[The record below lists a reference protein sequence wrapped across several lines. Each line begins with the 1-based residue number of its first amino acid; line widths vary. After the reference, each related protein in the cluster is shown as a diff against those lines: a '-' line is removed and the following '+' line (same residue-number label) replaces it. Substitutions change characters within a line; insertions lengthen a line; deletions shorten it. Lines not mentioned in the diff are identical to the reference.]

1 MSEIVQNII
10 AKGAQ
15 LDALKQRINEEHRRC
30 EEAVGSALEHAINA
44 GEGLVQMKDN
54 LSHGTWGR
62 WLRENFEGSERT
74 AQAYMRLYRRRDE
87 IRNGAADLS
96 IRGALSSL
104 SVPKPEP
111 VETVEEATVPS
122 IPAKAVAEAYGTS
135 VEAIRSGRYKNETRE
150 VRNAIA
156 DEQERREAR
165 GESFDAEE
173 RAEHARKVAEMKK
186 RSREAAERHR
196 AEQRK
201 RHGEMFLDVDADV
214 SKARRAIKS
223 ALEKI
228 KDGDIPFDDEEV
240 ELLEREN
247 AALQD
252 TARLFGAA
260 LTGDSG
266 TDWDAELYELEQRR
280 QWGAEGEAE

>member
-1 MSEIVQNII
+1 M
-10 AKGAQ
+10 AQ
-15 LDALKQRINEEHRRC
+15 LERLDTLAEQINEEHRKV
-30 EEAVGSALEHAINA
+30 EAAMANTLQHARRAGKLLLEAKERTHHGEWLSWLEANFKGSARAA
-44 GEGLVQMKDN
+44 QM
-54 LSHGTWGR
+54 
-62 WLRENFEGSERT
+62 
-74 AQAYMRLYRRRDE
+74 YMRVHSRWPDIE
-87 IRNGAADLS
+87 ANTKSVSDLTLT
-96 IRGALSSL
+96 GALGAIG
-104 SVPKPEP
+104 P
-111 VETVEEATVPS
+111 VQEADV
-122 IPAKAVAEAYGTS
+122 
-135 VEAIRSGRYKNETRE
+135 TRE
-150 VRNAIA
+150 RIEGPLRWAGAEVG
-156 DEQERREAR
+156 DE
-165 GESFDAEE
+165 DAEE
-173 RAEHARKVAEMKK
+173 RVEHARKVAEAKK
-186 RSREAAERHR
+186 RSREAEERHR

-201 RHGEMFLDVDADV
+201 RHGWMFLDVQADV

-252 TARLFGAA
+252 TSRLFGAA